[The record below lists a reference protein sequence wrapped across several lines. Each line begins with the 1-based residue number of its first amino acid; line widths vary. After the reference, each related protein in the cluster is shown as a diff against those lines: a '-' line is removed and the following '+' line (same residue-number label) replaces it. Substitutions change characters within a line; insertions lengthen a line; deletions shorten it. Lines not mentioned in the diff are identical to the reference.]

1 MSAAPPPPQA
11 DARVGP
17 ARFTT
22 PHIAFA
28 PEATCSTRGGPASTR

>member
-1 MSAAPPPPQA
+1 MSAARSHPKA
-11 DARVGP
+11 DARVGS

-28 PEATCSTRGGPASTR
+28 PEATC